1 MEVTPRPYTQIF
13 ASASSWG
20 AEAVVLICLGFPM
33 PEVSGSAWQA
43 QITLITVPVVSL

>member
-20 AEAVVLICLGFPM
+20 AEAVLICLGFPM